1 LSEGKFNR
9 RAEECVLLGYPE
21 GVKGYRLWSIASQ
34 KIVVSKDVIFFEDIF
49 PFKISTSI
57 KKSIPRSQA
66 SEECSTWNENPD
78 DSTNDDTQVEPNEEQ
93 EGPGEIQEDAGETQV
108 RRESVTDNIPGEINP
123 STREIPGKVRPYAS
137 INREAEDS
145 GTTSSSAQGE
155 DSTTSSEQE
164 PAPSTA
170 PIQHEEQQDL
180 QGRPVRLRREKKI
193 CNLPYCRLVQSYVP
207 ILERSTK
214 IFSYQRQQSRP

>member
-1 LSEGKFNR
+1 MCSTRLSR
-9 RAEECVLLGYPE
+9 RRKRIQV
-21 GVKGYRLWSIASQ
+21 VVQ
-34 KIVVSKDVIFFEDIF
+34 KIVVSRDVIFFEDIF
-49 PFKISTSI
+49 PFKTSTSI

-66 SEECSTWNENPD
+66 SVKCSTWNENPD
-78 DSTNDDTQVEPNEEQ
+78 DSTNDDTQVESNEEQ
-93 EGPGEIQEDAGETQV
+93 EEGPGKIQDSGETQV
-108 RRESVTDNIPGEINP
+108 RRESVTDNIPGKITP
-123 STREIPGKVRPYAS
+123 STSEIPGEVRPYAS

-145 GTTSSSAQGE
+145 GAISSSAQGE
-155 DSTTSSEQE
+155 DSTSSSEQE